1 MDAVLNWLWQGC
13 VVALALFA
21 MLRLLERAR
30 ANVRYLVCWAALL
43 LVVALP
49 ALPWLGSLGLR
60 RDALGLAPVGAIAS
74 VPDAWWTSGTVMVAA
89 WMVWA
94 SVHTVRFMWAMV
106 ALRRARVRSKA
117 FPTRVESL
125 LSHWRHVRDEGRR
138 PSLVLSEAVTTA
150 AVLGCGA
157 PVIAVAP
164 SLVTTLDADELDRVL
179 IHEWA
184 HVQRRDDVVN
194 VLQVFVRVL
203 VGWHPAAW
211 WIDRRLHIEREIAC
225 DEMTIEVTGSAKSYA
240 ACLVKIA
247 GLKRS
252 GERTALAPA
261 VLTASGLRA
270 RVTRIVSRHVFIA
283 PIWSRSIATAV
294 VSVLCLV
301 SIAVGGLTLVEATAL
316 ALPFDSLRAIGTG
329 LEGGA
334 SVAMPTFASHVETA
348 PLPRQ
353 SVTSTPSDRRPIA
366 EEPPV
371 APAPSDA
378 VEQLISVP
386 AIAVDSTGLHATA
399 DGGADSGAVPEPAAV
414 AATVPAEQPPAA
426 AEDSRSVWSAAADGG
441 AAIGRKSAD
450 GGAAIGRKSAEGGT
464 AIGRKSKE
472 AGVAT
477 AGFFTRF
484 ARGVADSF

>member
-1 MDAVLNWLWQGC
+1 MDALLNWLWQGC

-43 LVVALP
+43 LVVVLP
-49 ALPWLGSLGLR
+49 TLPWLGLLGLR
-60 RDALGLAPVGAIAS
+60 HEALGLAPVAAIAS
-74 VPDAWWTSGTVMVAA
+74 VPAAWWTSGTVMVAA
-89 WMVWA
+89 WIVWA

-106 ALRRARVRSKA
+106 ALRRARTRSRA
-117 FPTRVESL
+117 FPMRVESV

-164 SLVTTLDADELDRVL
+164 LLVATLDADELDRVL

-240 ACLVKIA
+240 ACLVKLA
-247 GLKRS
+247 GLKSS

-261 VLTASGLRA
+261 VLAASGLRA

-283 PIWSRSIATAV
+283 PIWSRGIATAI

-301 SIAVGGLTLVEATAL
+301 SVAVGGLTLVEPTVL

-329 LEGGA
+329 IEGIA
-334 SVAMPTFASHVETA
+334 SVAMPAFASHVESA
-348 PLPRQ
+348 PSPRRR
-353 SVTSTPSDRRPIA
+353 VTSTPSARRPIA

-371 APAPSDA
+371 TPAVAVS

-386 AIAVDSTGLHATA
+386 ESAVDSTGLHATA
-399 DGGADSGAVPEPAAV
+399 DGDADTKAVPEPAAV
-414 AATVPAEQPPAA
+414 VATVPTELPPAA
-426 AEDSRSVWSAAADGG
+426 TEDSRSVWSAAADGG

-450 GGAAIGRKSAEGGT
+450 GGAAIGRKS
-464 AIGRKSKE
+464 KE